1 MITFANIRNVKQKG
15 QGYVC
20 TLDLTING
28 VTETVDYY
36 AVPDG
41 GGICYPVLE
50 AIGNGEFTGGITQW
64 VAPEKSPEQKRQEAL
79 AAKWPDPFA
88 LLDDIL
94 EKGAATVKAERDA
107 IKAANPKERK

>member
-1 MITFANIRNVKQKG
+1 MMTFANIRNVRQKE

-20 TLDLTING
+20 TLDLTIDD
-28 VTETVDYY
+28 VTETVEYY

-50 AIGNGEFTGGITQW
+50 AIGKGEFTGAIGQW
-64 VAPEKSPEQKRQEAL
+64 VAPEKPAEVKRQEAL
-79 AAKWPDPFA
+79 AAKWPDAFA

-94 EKGAATVKAERDA
+94 EKGIAPVKAERDA
-107 IKAANPKERK
+107 IKAANPKGVK